1 MMRRTVLIAALA
13 AATLAPATAQ
23 AHVTLQPNTA
33 PAGQFTRL
41 DVRVPNERD
50 DAPTTKIEVQMPDGL
65 ASASYEPVPGWSVE
79 VTTGPLD
86 NPIQTDDGEI
96 TEGVKQITWTAD
108 SDEDGIPP
116 GAFQDFGL
124 SFQVPGKAGD
134 KLEFKALQTYAGGEV
149 VRWIGAE
156 GSDNPAA
163 IVSVVEPQGTD
174 AASHGGGGDASE
186 EATPG
191 GDEHE
196 RHRERR
202 RHRERPRDRG
212 ADRGRARPRGRRGR
226 AARRRRAAVAP
237 SCRQARSRTR

>member
-1 MMRRTVLIAALA
+1 MMRRTALIAALVA
-13 AATLAPATAQ
+13 AAVPATAE

-50 DAPTTKIEVQMPDGL
+50 DAPTTKVDLQMPDGF
-65 ASASYEPVPGWSVE
+65 ASVSYEPVPGWTAE
-79 VTTGPLD
+79 VTSGPLD
-86 NPIQTDDGEI
+86 QPIQTDDGEI

-124 SFQVPGKAGD
+124 SFRVPGKAGD

-156 GSDNPAA
+156 GSDNPSA
-163 IVSVVEPQGTD
+163 IVSVVEPQGAD
-174 AASHGGGGDASE
+174 AASHGGGASE
-186 EATPG
+186 EATPAAAAAASATSDDG
-191 GDEHE
+191 SGNGLAIVALIV
-196 RHRERR
+196 
-202 RHRERPRDRG
+202 G
-212 ADRGRARPRGRRGR
+212 ALGLVVGAAALF
-226 AARRRRAAVAP
+226 AARRA
-237 SCRQARSRTR
+237 SRIA

>member
-1 MMRRTVLIAALA
+1 MTRRTALIALLATLLIAA
-13 AATLAPATAQ
+13 PAQ

-50 DAPTTKIEVQMPDGL
+50 DAPTTKVDVQMPDGF
-65 ASASYEPVPGWSVE
+65 ASVSYEPVPGWTVK
-79 VTTGPLD
+79 VTSGPLD

-163 IVSVVEPQGTD
+163 IVSVVEPEGTD
-174 AASHGGGGDASE
+174 AASHSGGASE
-186 EATPG
+186 EATPAATTAAAAATTSDDG
-191 GDEHE
+191 GNGLAIVALIV
-196 RHRERR
+196 
-202 RHRERPRDRG
+202 G
-212 ADRGRARPRGRRGR
+212 ALGLIVGTAGLW
-226 AARRRRAAVAP
+226 AARR
-237 SCRQARSRTR
+237 SSRIA